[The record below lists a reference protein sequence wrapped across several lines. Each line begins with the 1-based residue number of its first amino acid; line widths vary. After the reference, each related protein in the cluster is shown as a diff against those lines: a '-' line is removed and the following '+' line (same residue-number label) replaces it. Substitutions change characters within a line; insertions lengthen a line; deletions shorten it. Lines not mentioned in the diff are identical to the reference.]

1 MVVYRKIK
9 CIVVSS
15 FVFLFLLISFV
26 IVGIVGG
33 LQFSFFCGFVSFTTF
48 VVRLSDDLFDL
59 LPRSGLSSDDFDFG
73 DRLLCRLSDFIRCL
87 PDHLAQVSLQR
98 LQSSIDFFCYC
109 NGFVPFCLEFRII
122 LVDDHW
128 SDGY

>member
-9 CIVVSS
+9 CVVVSF
-15 FVFLFLLISFV
+15 FVFLFLLISFA

-59 LPRSGLSSDDFDFG
+59 LPRSGLSSDGFDFG
-73 DRLLCRLSDFIRCL
+73 DRLLCQLSDFIRCL

-98 LQSSIDFFCYC
+98 LQ
-109 NGFVPFCLEFRII
+109 
-122 LVDDHW
+122 
-128 SDGY
+128 

>member
-9 CIVVSS
+9 CIVVSF
-15 FVFLFLLISFV
+15 FVFLFLLISFA
-26 IVGIVGG
+26 IVGG

-59 LPRSGLSSDDFDFG
+59 LPRSGLSSDGFDFG

-87 PDHLAQVSLQR
+87 PDHLAQVSLQH
-98 LQSSIDFFCYC
+98 LQ
-109 NGFVPFCLEFRII
+109 
-122 LVDDHW
+122 
-128 SDGY
+128 